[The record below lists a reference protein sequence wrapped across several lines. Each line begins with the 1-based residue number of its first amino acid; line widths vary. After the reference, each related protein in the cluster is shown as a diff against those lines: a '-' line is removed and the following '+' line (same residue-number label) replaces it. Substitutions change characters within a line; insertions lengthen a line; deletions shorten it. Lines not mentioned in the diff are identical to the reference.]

1 MSEMKRLNLI
11 LGILAAV
18 ILVSSCTVFAYTL
31 IPQGDTTKLVVNGVD
46 YTRNDIFTYFGSVG
60 FEANDQTFEGVRL
73 SDIII
78 ETGLPNAASH
88 DFRISASDRYQ
99 KDVSWDDMVNGYL
112 VEDEYKTVFP
122 ELARQFWVKDVVS
135 IEVI

>member
-1 MSEMKRLNLI
+1 MTDMRRLNII

-18 ILVSSCTVFAYTL
+18 ILVTSCATFAYTL
-31 IPQGDTTKLVVNGVD
+31 IPQGDTTKVIVNGTEH
-46 YTRNDIFTYFGSVG
+46 TRNDVFTYFGTVS
-60 FEANDQTFEGVRL
+60 FEANDESYEGVRL

-78 ETGLPNAASH
+78 ESGLPNAASH
-88 DFRISASDRYQ
+88 DFRISASDGYQ

-112 VEDEYKTVFP
+112 VEDEFKTVFP
-122 ELARQFWVKDVVS
+122 ELTRSFWVRDVIS